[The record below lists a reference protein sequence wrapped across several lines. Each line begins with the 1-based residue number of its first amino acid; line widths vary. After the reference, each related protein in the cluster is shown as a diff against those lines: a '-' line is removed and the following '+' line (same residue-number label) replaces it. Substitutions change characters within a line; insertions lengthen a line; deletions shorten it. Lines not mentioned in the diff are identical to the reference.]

1 LSYTA
6 PTITSAGLTI
16 PLYSDVLAD
25 LIELAKSIY
34 GDDIYLGQDS
44 LDYQF
49 ISIFAL
55 KLTDAYNT
63 AQLIYNNRSP
73 STAIGSALDGI
84 VKINGLERKSA
95 SYSTCQVTLTG
106 TYGTTITGGIV
117 ADVAGNS
124 WSLPTPITIPIG
136 GTLTVSAT
144 CQTLGA
150 ITATIGQI
158 STISTPTQGWTSVTN
173 SIPAVAGQAA
183 EVDSQLRSRQ
193 AISTQLPSQSLLGGT
208 IAGIAGIADVVRYKV
223 YENDTDATDSNGIPS
238 HSICVV
244 VEGGTD
250 SDIASEIYYRKN
262 GGCGVYGTTSINVAD
277 PTYDTTTTIKF
288 YRPTYVPIFATLG
301 VHPLAGYTTANTTA
315 IQTAIT
321 NYLNSLAIGE
331 ELTISALWGV
341 AMATMP
347 DMTNPVF
354 SLKTVVAGTAIGSQT
369 TSDIVIAFNA
379 VTQGVTANV
388 VINLV

>member
-1 LSYTA
+1 MAYTA
-6 PTITSAGLTI
+6 PTITAAGLTI

-34 GDDIYLGQDS
+34 GDDIYLGTDS

-73 STAIGSALDGI
+73 ATAIGSALDAI
-84 VKINGLERKSA
+84 VKINGLKRKPA

-106 TYGTTITGGIV
+106 LYGTIITGGIV
-117 ADVAGNS
+117 ADVAGNL

-158 STISTPTQGWTSVTN
+158 ATISTPTQGWTSVTN
-173 SIPAVAGQAA
+173 SVPAAAGQAT

-193 AISTQLPSQSLLGGT
+193 AISTQLPSRSLLGGT
-208 IAGIAGIADVVRYKV
+208 IAGIASVADVVRYKV
-223 YENDTDATDSNGIPS
+223 YENDTSLTDSDGIPS
-238 HSICVV
+238 HSICAV

-250 SDIASEIYYRKN
+250 NDIANEIYYRKN
-262 GGCGVYGTTSINVAD
+262 GGCGTYGTTSVSIAD
-277 PTYDTTTTIKF
+277 PIYETTTVISF
-288 YRPTYVPIFATLG
+288 YHPTYVPIFTTLG
-301 VHPLAGYTTANTTA
+301 VHPLAGYTTANTAA

-331 ELTISALWGV
+331 ELTISALWGI
-341 AMATMP
+341 AMATMS
-347 DMTNPVF
+347 DLTNPIF
-354 SLKTVVAGTAIGSQT
+354 SLKTVVAGTAIGAQT
-369 TSDIVIAFNA
+369 TDDITIAFNE
-379 VTQGVTANV
+379 VTQGITANV
-388 VINLV
+388 VVNLV

>member
-1 LSYTA
+1 LAYTA
-6 PTITSAGLTI
+6 PTITAAGLTI

-34 GDDIYLGQDS
+34 GDDIYLGTDS

-63 AQLIYNNRSP
+63 AQLIYSNRSP
-73 STAIGSALDGI
+73 ATAIGSALDAI

-106 TYGTTITGGIV
+106 IYGTTITGGIV

-136 GTLTVSAT
+136 STLTVSAT

-150 ITATIGQI
+150 ITATVGQI

-173 SIPAVAGQAA
+173 LVPAVAGQSS

-208 IAGIAGIADVVRYKV
+208 IAGIASVADVARYKV
-223 YENDTDATDSNGIPS
+223 YENDTGSTDSNGIPS
-238 HSICVV
+238 HSICAV

-250 SDIASEIYYRKN
+250 TDIASEIYYRKN
-262 GGCGVYGTTSINVAD
+262 GGCGTYGTTSVNISD
-277 PTYDTTTTIKF
+277 PTYGTTTTIKF

-301 VHPLAGYTTANTTA
+301 VHPLTGYTTANTTA
-315 IQTAIT
+315 IQTAVT

-341 AMATMP
+341 AMSTMP
-347 DMTNPVF
+347 DLTNPVF
-354 SLKTVVAGTAIGSQT
+354 SLKTVVAGTVIGSQT
-369 TSDIVIAFNA
+369 TSDIVIAFNS

-388 VINLV
+388 VVNLV